1 MVYDSAGTDI
11 AAAHTPKGP
20 ALTRSDTVLDDAE
33 VADLGRLFADGDERA
48 LATAYRHWSS
58 LVYTIA
64 VRSLANAADAE
75 DVTQQVFIS
84 AWRSRARYDPALARL
99 PAWLVGITRHAVA
112 DAHEA
117 RARVRRSAQ
126 AAVSAAPSEVTEE
139 TVRTTV
145 DRVLIADELDRLGE
159 PGRTVLRLAFYRDL
173 THAQIANELDLPLG
187 TVKSHI
193 RRGLLR
199 LRTRLEVD
207 GAHR

>member
-1 MVYDSAGTDI
+1 MHA
-11 AAAHTPKGP
+11 
-20 ALTRSDTVLDDAE
+20 
-33 VADLGRLFADGDERA
+33 
-48 LATAYRHWSS
+48 
-58 LVYTIA
+58 IA

-84 AWRSRARYDPALARL
+84 AWRSRERFDPERARL

-117 RARVRRSAQ
+117 RARALRSAQ
-126 AAVSAAPSEVTEE
+126 AVAAAAAQPEVPEE
-139 TVRTTV
+139 TVRLIV
-145 DRVLIADELDRLGE
+145 DRLLIDDELDLLGD
-159 PGRTVLRLAFYRDL
+159 PGRTVLRLAFHRDL
-173 THAQIANELDLPLG
+173 THAQIAHELDLPLG